1 MVAKEINPTFT
12 PELLKIAVSRISVF
26 FPDFVEV
33 YVEHPSFLLQILQ
46 KLNVLWYR
54 FGASA

>member
-12 PELLKIAVSRISVF
+12 PELPKIAVSRISVF
-26 FPDFVEV
+26 FPNFVEV
-33 YVEHPSFLLQILQ
+33 YAGHPIFLLQILQ

-54 FGASA
+54 FGAAA